1 MSKYLGMFVDD
12 DIKNFT
18 SIRRLLA
25 LKDIDLLPYQ
35 DLPIDINEIY
45 RNALNHNVDF
55 IIIDYDLGK
64 QPVKYTGIDVL
75 KNIREQDAEIY
86 IIYLTNKDFVQDHIG
101 DFDQTIKKKDF
112 AKEVDNVVKRLVR
125 ALARDISLKNER
137 EIENSY
143 ELQKKYLDDRIA
155 ILKKQLKSEE

>member
-25 LKDIDLLPYQ
+25 LKDIDLLPYE
-35 DLPIDINEIY
+35 DLPADINEIY
-45 RNALNHNVDF
+45 QSALDYNVDF

-86 IIYLTNKDFVQDHIG
+86 IIYLTNKDFVEDHIG

-125 ALARDISLKNER
+125 ALSRDLSLKNER

-143 ELQKKYLDDRIA
+143 ELQKKYLDARIA
-155 ILKKQLKSEE
+155 ILKKQLEK